1 MRKINQIVVHC
12 SATRCDR
19 PYTEADL
26 TADHLQRGFS
36 EAGIIIIYVWT
47 ETSKAFVLWWNR
59 ERMWKAVRQ
68 VSAFAMKVEWTKECP
83 CFEVKRER

>member
-26 TADHLQRGFS
+26 TADHLQYGFN
-36 EAGIIIIYVWT
+36 EAGIIIMY
-47 ETSKAFVLWWNR
+47 A
-59 ERMWKAVRQ
+59 
-68 VSAFAMKVEWTKECP
+68 
-83 CFEVKRER
+83 

>member
-36 EAGIIIIYVWT
+36 EAGIIIMYERRHQKPSSCD
-47 ETSKAFVLWWNR
+47 ETGSAC
-59 ERMWKAVRQ
+59 ERLCGKYRHLL
-68 VSAFAMKVEWTKECP
+68 
-83 CFEVKRER
+83 

>member
-36 EAGIIIIYVWT
+36 EAGIIKIGRA
-47 ETSKAFVLWWNR
+47 SCR
-59 ERMWKAVRQ
+59 ER
-68 VSAFAMKVEWTKECP
+68 VSNFV
-83 CFEVKRER
+83 